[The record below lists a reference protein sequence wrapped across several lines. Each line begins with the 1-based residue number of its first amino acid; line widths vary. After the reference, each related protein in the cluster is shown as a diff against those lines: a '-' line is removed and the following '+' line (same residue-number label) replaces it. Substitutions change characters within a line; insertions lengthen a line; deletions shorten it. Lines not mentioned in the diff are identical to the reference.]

1 MPSSPSLAPVAPASK
16 DDDSS
21 LSSLRMPSMTTLRS
35 SQSAYSMTRSE
46 MESTTPRA
54 LSPEQKAYREYEADL
69 DNALDTALSKR
80 VASIQVPDNVAES
93 FRLSTSNISPDRRPA
108 SSGGYGDA
116 YHQKPPRR
124 TLTLKEQ
131 NAKTDALTKENF
143 DLKLKIHYLSEAL
156 HKHSEEGV
164 DELIATNVQ
173 LQTDLANERK
183 DASALRKKLREYETR
198 FREIG
203 EELAEARQ
211 NTTTTAS
218 RDDDDNPTLQAQMHE
233 EILYLHQKND
243 RLEETVTTLREE
255 VMSKEQEK
263 RKMAEHMRGM
273 AGKRGEETT
282 GLREMEEMWQDLL
295 NAETGRREQAEEEI
309 AKLRNELTALRLE
322 KASPAPTRVA
332 DKLKAPRRRSR
343 MDELNSVTSDIED
356 DIANG
361 VRVAI
366 DDPVL
371 TDLRRELELQKHEAE
386 ELRRNLAAQTSMLT
400 SRNRER
406 EMLQT
411 QVEDLKLMTRK
422 SDGGARSLAGESI
435 FDRSVSRAHQHHQRA
450 HSRLSDHTAVTEAER
465 EEWHKKEGELRDVN
479 AEHRL
484 KYQELERKHNT
495 YLNYV
500 DILEQDYQQMEEELN
515 SFQDDVV
522 TISKERDELLKLNQ
536 EQEAEIATIREEA
549 LDEIAGLEQERD
561 KLNGKLEDLRD
572 KLDRTSMRLQTTV
585 DGYKG
590 LQGELR
596 DLTARVI
603 DLEDVKAIN
612 ERTIA
617 NLEKQMTEAE
627 EEITKWDQKCSELD
641 QKNRK
646 LEIAEESLHS
656 EITFLRQEQEGD
668 KIKIGELEG
677 ALNAAH
683 QTIQDE
689 QEKSREMEET
699 MEEERRQRDVLEN
712 QSKEEV
718 QKVLDELNSD
728 NTKTKDEVR
737 RLRRALS
744 AKEVEATSEKQKLDQ
759 LEQSLRS
766 VLGDPR
772 GTKQS
777 LLADIEKL
785 QRDLDTTASELDRAK
800 MDLSDKERLLRHRDG
815 LLESTSLESRR
826 LSDLL
831 EKERNG
837 RKHDLE
843 QFEKSSRGQASHMRA
858 IAQHESRYLEL
869 ETVLTQE
876 RRSKTALEQK
886 YRDQSYEMC
895 NLLLAVWNR
904 LSTICGADWA
914 QNNSLI
920 NGEIPS
926 IDTIGQN
933 LPAFN
938 KNLINAIKTLE
949 ALFGSFKSRIRSI
962 EKDLWRDYQTLEH
975 NLEMRARRMDNLE
988 HAVIETQ
995 QRIEEEARAQAAQ
1008 QQQQRPETQR
1018 SSSGKILKGSDEI
1031 SKLKSEIKLLKTELK
1046 FHRQHPSAL
1055 AQQMLNQ
1062 QAQMNPELM
1071 RAGSSSGSTK
1081 NGQSPARQVMAHLLR
1096 HHSTSAVEQLQ
1107 YHEENGSPTRSP
1119 QQIVVS
1125 QQPMEPSEARWLHRL
1140 KELERRL
1147 KAEREARLL
1156 DRQGARRRLEEER
1169 VENESLRAELERER
1183 QRYEVEGAEEGD
1195 AEE

>member
-1 MPSSPSLAPVAPASK
+1 
-16 DDDSS
+16 
-21 LSSLRMPSMTTLRS
+21 
-35 SQSAYSMTRSE
+35 
-46 MESTTPRA
+46 
-54 LSPEQKAYREYEADL
+54 
-69 DNALDTALSKR
+69 
-80 VASIQVPDNVAES
+80 
-93 FRLSTSNISPDRRPA
+93 
-108 SSGGYGDA
+108 
-116 YHQKPPRR
+116 
-124 TLTLKEQ
+124 LTLKEQ

-183 DASALRKKLREYETR
+183 DANALRKKLREYETR
-198 FREIG
+198 FRELE
-203 EELAEARQ
+203 EELADARQ
-211 NTTTTAS
+211 NTTATPS

-309 AKLRNELTALRLE
+309 AKLRNEITALRLE
-322 KASPAPTRVA
+322 KASPAPTRVG

-343 MDELNSVTSDIED
+343 MDELNSVHSDIED
-356 DIANG
+356 DIASG
-361 VRVAI
+361 VRIAL
-366 DDPVL
+366 DDPVV

-435 FDRSVSRAHQHHQRA
+435 FDRSVSRAHQHPRA
-450 HSRLSDHTAVTEAER
+450 HSRMSDHTAVTEAER

-500 DILEQDYQQMEEELN
+500 EVLEQDYQQMEEELN

-561 KLNGKLEDLRD
+561 KLNGKLEELRD

-656 EITFLRQEQEGD
+656 EITFLREEQEGD

-712 QSKEEV
+712 KSKEEV
-718 QKVLDELNSD
+718 QKVLDDLNSE

-858 IAQHESRYLEL
+858 IAQHESRYMEL
-869 ETVLTQE
+869 ETVLLQE

-895 NLLLAVWNR
+895 SLLLAVWNR

-914 QNNSLI
+914 QDNSLI

-926 IDTIGQN
+926 IESIGQN

-938 KNLINAIKTLE
+938 KNMISAIKTLE
-949 ALFGSFKSRIRSI
+949 ALFGSFKTRIRSI

-988 HAVIETQ
+988 HA
-995 QRIEEEARAQAAQ
+995 
-1008 QQQQRPETQR
+1008 QRPETQR
-1018 SSSGKILKGSDEI
+1018 SSSGKLIKGSEEI

-1046 FHRQHPSAL
+1046 FHRQHPSAM

-1062 QAQMNPELM
+1062 QALTNPELM

-1096 HHSTSAVEQLQ
+1096 HHSASAVEQLH
-1107 YHEENGSPTRSP
+1107 YGAGDENVSPTRSP
-1119 QQIVVS
+1119 QQIVVAPP
-1125 QQPMEPSEARWLHRL
+1125 PMEPSEARWLHRL

-1156 DRQGARRRLEEER
+1156 DRQGARRRLEEGR

-1183 QRYEVEGAEEGD
+1183 QRFD
-1195 AEE
+1195 